1 MALVTEDGTGKV
13 NAESYCD
20 VAFATTHHTNRGK
33 SDDWGAVDD
42 QEVALRRAT
51 DYIEQTYRG
60 KWSGARWTNEQ
71 ALDWPRVDVAW
82 PDSPQGF
89 RPYNVIPVELK
100 RACAELALRTAAG
113 DLLADLGRETT
124 EETVDVITVKYAE
137 GKSRQTQFAAVDG
150 LLRSLMKGG
159 GGFSIPMVRS

>member
-1 MALVTEDGTGKV
+1 MALIVEDGPGKV
-13 NAESYCD
+13 NAEAYCD
-20 VAFATTHHTNRGK
+20 AAFATAHHIARAKG
-33 SDDWGAVDD
+33 DDWDAVDD
-42 QEVALRRAT
+42 KEAALRRAT

-60 KWSGARWTNEQ
+60 RWSGMRWTNEQ

-82 PDSPQGF
+82 PDSPQGY

-113 DLLADLGRETT
+113 DLLADLGRETLS
-124 EETVDVITVKYAE
+124 EKVDVIEVTYAE
-137 GKSRQTQFAAVDG
+137 GGSRQTQFAAVDR